1 LLPAAT
7 IQELQKRIALYE
19 DSKAYKELYDLLFD
33 GLHRFSF
40 SFVKSNEAAEEIVSD
55 VYIKIWQIRG
65 RLTEIDNLKVYMY
78 TITKNFSLN
87 YIARNYKNPA
97 TSLDNIEVEA
107 VVGISN
113 PEELCISAETIKV
126 IKEVIRELPPQC
138 KLVFQLVKE
147 DGLSYKDAAAVL
159 NLSVLTVR
167 NQLAIA
173 IRKIAA
179 ALPAYMLSSVKE
191 LNKFSA
197 S

>member
-1 LLPAAT
+1 MLPAAT

-40 SFVKSNEAAEEIVSD
+40 SLVKSSEAAEEIVSD
-55 VYIKIWQIRG
+55 VYIKIWQIRS
-65 RLTEIDNLKVYMY
+65 RLAEIDNLKVYMY

-87 YIARNYKNPA
+87 YIARNYKSPV

-107 VVGISN
+107 VIGISN
-113 PEELCISAETIKV
+113 PEELCISAETVNAIQG
-126 IKEVIRELPPQC
+126 VIRDLPPQC
-138 KLVFQLVKE
+138 KLVFQLIKE
-147 DGLSYKDAAAVL
+147 DGLSYKEASAVL
-159 NLSVLTVR
+159 NLSVFTVR